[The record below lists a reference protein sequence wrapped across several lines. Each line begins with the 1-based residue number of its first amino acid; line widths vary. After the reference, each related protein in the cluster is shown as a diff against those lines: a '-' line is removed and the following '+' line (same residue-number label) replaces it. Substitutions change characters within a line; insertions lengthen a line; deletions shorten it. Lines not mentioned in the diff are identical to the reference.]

1 VGLLDWLRP
10 RQQAPTDSQLRASVL
25 TDEGNALE
33 DVGELDAAQQRY
45 VAAIDLAPDWPKA
58 HLNLG
63 NVLLAKTDLLGAFAA
78 YSKALE
84 LDAGYAPAHYNLGNV
99 HFQQNQ
105 FEAAIAC
112 YRRALK
118 FKADFV
124 DAEVALGNAL
134 EARGQLAEAVAS
146 YRRALALRP
155 NYIPVYKNLAD
166 ALHKQNDLVGALNCL
181 RRILAAQPN
190 DIAAVKLA
198 YEFTCHLCEWSDHEA
213 LENSLRDM
221 VQRGV
226 ADIDP
231 FSLLT
236 LEPWGADTALLQLQA
251 SRQYALKKYGA
262 ALALAPSFKTSRAS
276 TGRLRIGY
284 LSADFHNHATMR
296 LLKGVLAAHDH
307 EKFAIYGYS
316 YGPIRDA
323 VTEQIKPAFDVF
335 RDVSKVVDQE
345 VAAIIAADEID
356 ILVDLKGF
364 TGNTRLEIQAMH
376 PAPVL
381 VSWLGYPGSLGHP
394 GLADY
399 LIGDPVVTPPEHA
412 GGYSETL
419 ALMPHCYQ
427 PNDRQ
432 RVIGPKPTREQ
443 VGLPA
448 TGIVFCNF
456 NQSFKLS
463 PKILDLWCQILSRVP
478 GSVLWILA
486 LNDTLRA
493 NLRREVQARGVDAD
507 RLVFCMPAFPEDH
520 LGRLQLA
527 DLALDTYPYTSHTTA
542 SDALW
547 VGVPIPTRVGPTF
560 PSRVAASLLQAGGV
574 PELITHSGQEYVNLV
589 TELALDVPRLQ
600 ALREKIIALRQTS
613 RLFDTERFARDL
625 ERLYERIWA
634 QHCAGQRDMITLDP
648 SS

>member
-1 VGLLDWLRP
+1 LRP
-10 RQQAPTDSQLRASVL
+10 RQQVPTDSQRRASEL
-25 TDEGNALE
+25 TEEGNALE
-33 DVGELDAAQQRY
+33 DTGELDAAQQRY
-45 VAAIDLAPDWPKA
+45 VAAIELAPDWPKA

-63 NVLLAKTDLLGAFAA
+63 NVLLAKTDLPGAFAA
-78 YSKALE
+78 YSKTLE

-105 FEAAIAC
+105 LEAAIAC
-112 YRRALK
+112 YRRALR

-124 DAEVALGNAL
+124 DAEVALGVAL
-134 EARGQLAEAVAS
+134 ETLGRFAEAVTS
-146 YRRALALRP
+146 YGRALALRP
-155 NYIPVYKNLAD
+155 DYIPVYKNLAD
-166 ALHKQNDLVGALNCL
+166 TLHKQNDLVGALNCL
-181 RRILAAQPN
+181 RQILAARPD
-190 DIAAVKLA
+190 DIAATKLA
-198 YEFTCHLCEWSDHEA
+198 YQFTRHLCEWSDHEA
-213 LENSLRDM
+213 LENALRNM

-226 ADIDP
+226 ADMDP
-231 FSLLT
+231 FDLLT
-236 LEPWGADTALLQLQA
+236 LEPWGLDTASLQLQSA
-251 SRQYALKKYGA
+251 RQYALKKYGA
-262 ALALAPSFKTSRAS
+262 ALAMAPTFKTSRTG

-316 YGPIRDA
+316 YGPIRDV
-323 VTEQIKPAFDVF
+323 VTDEVERAFDVF
-335 RDVSKVVDQE
+335 RDVSKVFDRD
-345 VAAIIAADEID
+345 VATIIATDEID

-364 TGNTRLEIQAMH
+364 TGNARLGIQAMR

-412 GGYSETL
+412 AHYSETL

-427 PNDRQ
+427 PNDRH
-432 RVIGPKPTREQ
+432 RVIGPKPTRAQ

-448 TGIVFCNF
+448 SGIVFCNF

-463 PKILDLWCQILSRVP
+463 PRTLDLWCQILSRVP
-478 GSVLWILA
+478 GSVLWVLA
-486 LNDTLRA
+486 LNDALRV
-493 NLRREVQARGVDAD
+493 NLRREVQARGVDSD

-560 PSRVAASLLQAGGV
+560 PSRVAASLLQADGV
-574 PELITHSGQEYVNLV
+574 PELITHSDQEYVGLV
-589 TELALDVPRLQ
+589 TALALDAPRLQ
-600 ALREKIIALRQTS
+600 ALRGKIIALRPTS

-625 ERLYERIWA
+625 ERLYQRIWA
-634 QHCAGQRDMITLDP
+634 QHRAGQRGIIRLD
-648 SS
+648 SSS

>member
-1 VGLLDWLRP
+1 LRP
-10 RQQAPTDSQLRASVL
+10 RPQAPADRQTQASAL
-25 TDEGNALE
+25 IDEGNALE
-33 DVGELDAAQQRY
+33 DAGELDLAQQRY
-45 VAAIDLAPDWPKA
+45 VDAIALAPVWPKA

-63 NVLLAKTDLLGAFAA
+63 NALLAKGDLNGAVDA
-78 YSKALE
+78 YKQTLE
-84 LDAGYAPAHYNLGNV
+84 LDAGYAPAHYNLGNI
-99 HFQQNQ
+99 HFQQRQ
-105 FEAAIAC
+105 LEAAVAC
-112 YRRALK
+112 YLSALK
-118 FKADFV
+118 FKPDFV
-124 DAEVALGNAL
+124 DAEVALGNAQDAL
-134 EARGQLAEAVAS
+134 GQLPQASAS

-155 NYIPVYKNLAD
+155 DYLQVYRNLAGT
-166 ALHKQNDLVGALNCL
+166 LYKRNDLVAALDSL
-181 RRILAAQPN
+181 RPILAARP
-190 DIAAVKLA
+190 DDGSATTLA
-198 YEFTCHLCEWSDHEA
+198 YQFACHLCDWSEREST
-213 LENSLRDM
+213 ENNLRDL
-221 VQRGV
+221 VRRGV
-226 ADIDP
+226 DEINP
-231 FSLLT
+231 FGLLT
-236 LEPWGADTALLQLQA
+236 LEPWGPDTALLQLQA
-251 SRQYALKKYGA
+251 SRQYAQKKYGA
-262 ALALAPSFKTSRAS
+262 ALAMAPSFKTSRTGA
-276 TGRLRIGY
+276 GRLRIGY
-284 LSADFHNHATMR
+284 LSAEFHDHATTR
-296 LLKGVLAAHDH
+296 LLKGVLTAHGHD
-307 EKFAIYGYS
+307 KFAIHCYS
-316 YGPIRDA
+316 YGPTHDA
-323 VTEQIKPAFDVF
+323 VTDQIQRACDIF
-335 RDVSKVVDQE
+335 RDVSQVSDRE
-345 VAAIIAADEID
+345 AAAVIAADEID

-364 TGNTRLEIQAMH
+364 TGNARLEIQAMR

-412 GGYSETL
+412 AGYSEAL

-448 TGIVFCNF
+448 NGIVFCCF
-456 NQSFKLS
+456 NQGYKLS
-463 PKILDLWCQILSRVP
+463 PKTLDLWCQILSRVP
-478 GSVLWILA
+478 GSVLWALA
-486 LNDTLRA
+486 LYDSFKV

-507 RLVFCMPAFPEDH
+507 RLVFCAPVAPEAH

-574 PELITHSGQEYVNLV
+574 PELIIHSGQDYVDLV

-634 QHCAGQRDMITLDP
+634 HHSTGQREAIVLDP
-648 SS
+648 LPEGAGTF